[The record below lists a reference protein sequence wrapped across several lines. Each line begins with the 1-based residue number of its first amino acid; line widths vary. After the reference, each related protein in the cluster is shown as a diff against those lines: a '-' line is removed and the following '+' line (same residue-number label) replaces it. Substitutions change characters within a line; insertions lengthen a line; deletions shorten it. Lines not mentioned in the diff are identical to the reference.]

1 MTNEAPMQS
10 LLVVAGGGALGTVA
24 RYLVYIAAGRALGTQ
39 FPYGTLIVNILG
51 SFIMGALTET
61 MALVWSA
68 SNEMRLFLAV
78 GFLGG
83 FTTFS
88 SFSLDFAVLYERG
101 QLLLCTLYLGVSV
114 VCSIGALFAGMLLF
128 RRLLGAAL

>member
-1 MTNEAPMQS
+1 MKS
-10 LLVVAGGGALGTVA
+10 LLVVAGGGAIGAVA
-24 RYLVYIAAGRALGTQ
+24 RYLVYIVAGHVFGTQ

-78 GFLGG
+78 GFLGA

-101 QLLLCTLYLGVSV
+101 QLLLCTVYVGVSV

-128 RRLLGAAL
+128 RRLLSATF